1 MALTWKWNEKVGEAV
16 FDAESVL
23 DPTKEIKVDLYEG
36 NAYLIFIHEY
46 VDKDSKENM
55 YTLVGFFADK
65 AHMNNCLGLTN
76 KHENIYARNG
86 RLKRISFNKAK
97 SKNYKEII
105 SALVKAFD
113 DIEIKIYTKES

>member
-1 MALTWKWNEKVGEAV
+1 MALTWEWNKKVGEAV

-23 DPTKEIKVDLYEG
+23 DPKKEIKVNLYEG
-36 NAYLIFIHEY
+36 NAYLIFIYEY
-46 VDKDSKENM
+46 VDKDTKENM
-55 YTLVGFFADK
+55 YTLAGFFADK
-65 AHMNNCLGLTN
+65 AHMNNCLGLT
-76 KHENIYARNG
+76 KGHENIYARNG

-113 DIEIKIYTKES
+113 DIEIKIYTKED